1 MQTAERVTLYKS
13 QATLEK
19 AVNRNIL
26 LQQGGSL
33 LNVWVNHLFA
43 AKYRSKLTF
52 IATVVVKSFLWFI
65 GSPEDLVPET
75 PFQTTHLILAI
86 AKPFSEKDSH
96 ILWA

>member
-33 LNVWVNHLFA
+33 LNVWVNHLFEA
-43 AKYRSKLTF
+43 NCRSKLTI
-52 IATVVVKSFLWFI
+52 IATVVAKSFLSVI
-65 GSPEDLVPET
+65 GFTEDLLLET
-75 PFQTTHLILAI
+75 PFQTTHQILVI